1 MTMAEAAICC
11 VASASMT
18 KSSLP
23 MPPLLDELL
32 RVDAPSG
39 HERPAAEIWNQA
51 ASSFADLSSDGTGS
65 VIARVGEEAPLL
77 AVFGHVDE
85 IGMIVTHVD
94 EKGFLWFAQIGYWD
108 PQVLIGLRVMVRGR
122 IGPVPG
128 VIGRKPIHLLL
139 GTDELS
145 QGPNVEDLCI
155 DIGATSEAEA
165 AELVRAGDTAVAVGE
180 PLALAGD
187 RIASKGID
195 NRVGAYIALESLRRC
210 AEGKGPSGSFAA
222 VGSTQEEIGLF
233 GARTSAFALRPD
245 VAIAVDA
252 SLETDFP
259 GVDKRR
265 FGNHPFG
272 SGPMIGRAPNL
283 SSAVADLLVE
293 TAEEEGIDYTIA
305 SYGSNI
311 WYRWIT
317 GADADA
323 IQDVGSG
330 IPTGMV
336 SFPTR
341 YMHSGVEMVDLRDIE
356 AIVQL
361 LAAVGSR
368 IESGESMRPLGGG
381 DGIEAPTEPTI

>member
-1 MTMAEAAICC
+1 
-11 VASASMT
+11 
-18 KSSLP
+18 

-39 HERPAAEIWNQA
+39 HERPVAEIWNQA

-94 EKGFLWFAQIGYWD
+94 EKGYLWFAEIGGWD
-108 PQVLIGLRVMVRGR
+108 PQVLIGQRVTVRGR
-122 IGPVPG
+122 SGPVPG
-128 VIGRKPIHLLL
+128 VLGRKPIHLLMMAP
-139 GTDELS
+139 DELN
-145 QGPNVEDLCI
+145 QGPSSQDLCI

-165 AELVRAGDTAVAVGE
+165 AEQVRAGDTVVISGE
-180 PLALAGD
+180 PLALSGD
-187 RIASKGID
+187 RVISKAMD

-222 VGSTQEEIGLF
+222 VGSTQEEIGFF

-245 VAIAVDA
+245 VAIAIDGWVESD
-252 SLETDFP
+252 SP
-259 GVDKRR
+259 GMDKRR
-265 FGNHPFG
+265 YGSHPFG
-272 SGPMIGRAPNL
+272 SGPIIGRAPNL

-305 SYGSNI
+305 SYGSSM

-317 GADADA
+317 GTDADA

-330 IPTGMV
+330 IPTGIV
-336 SFPTR
+336 SFPIR
-341 YMHSGVEMVDLRDIE
+341 YLHSAVEMVDLRDVE

-368 IESGESMRPLGGG
+368 IESRESMRPLGGT
-381 DGIEAPTEPTI
+381 EA